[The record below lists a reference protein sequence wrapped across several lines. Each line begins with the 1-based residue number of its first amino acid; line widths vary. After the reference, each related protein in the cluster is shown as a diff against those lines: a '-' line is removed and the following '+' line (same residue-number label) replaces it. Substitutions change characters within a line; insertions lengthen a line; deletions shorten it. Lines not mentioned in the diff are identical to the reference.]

1 MSATGPAAGHGTYM
15 WEEYDRE
22 LSNTPT
28 AWENIKGT
36 INEKGGGIKGGI
48 GTALEGIKS
57 AISGATENAKSVV
70 SGALEKIKGFFSG
83 CKLEFV
89 KIVARHRE
97 SER

>member
-1 MSATGPAAGHGTYM
+1 M